1 MMAAQTR
8 SAFVARENRFPPIG
22 SSPRACFSGSCSTR
36 RKVTPIHELK
46 RRMRFSICIV
56 IALSA
61 QPYAANM
68 LRHGLRRSTPQED
81 SRSPLTLRGFGSPS
95 GLVIKPREVA
105 VSVSNNQRPPSP
117 ARRHFVG
124 ASAKFAA
131 KVAAVATLASVALPS
146 SSKAR
151 HGGGGWGGGGGGG
164 HGHCLLKGTRIL
176 TPRGEIPIE
185 DLKIGDL
192 VKNDARR
199 GSGDQMDRPQHL
211 QAER

>member
-1 MMAAQTR
+1 VIRWNHHHALALCLSMMAAQTR

-105 VSVSNNQRPPSP
+105 VSVSNNQRPPPRAPSLRRFVRQVRCQGGCGRNARIRSVAVELESETWRRRMGWWRWWRSRSLP
-117 ARRHFVG
+117 TQRYAHPDSARRD
-124 ASAKFAA
+124 
-131 KVAAVATLASVALPS
+131 T
-146 SSKAR
+146 
-151 HGGGGWGGGGGGG
+151 
-164 HGHCLLKGTRIL
+164 
-176 TPRGEIPIE
+176 
-185 DLKIGDL
+185 D
-192 VKNDARR
+192 
-199 GSGDQMDRPQHL
+199 
-211 QAER
+211 